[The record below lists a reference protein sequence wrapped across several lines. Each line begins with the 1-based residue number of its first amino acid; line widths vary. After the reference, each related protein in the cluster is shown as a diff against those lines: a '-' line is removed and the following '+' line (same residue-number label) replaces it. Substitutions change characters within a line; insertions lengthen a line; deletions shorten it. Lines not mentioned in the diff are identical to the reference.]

1 MALESLSK
9 NSKIIV
15 YNSDTDLISASRK
28 QNSQGIKVKDI
39 VKVALPKIYRATL
52 TTGGDV
58 VNVFENNIGE
68 DIVWTTSATGE
79 ITSDQNLNIPYDI
92 SKVFI
97 STSAKFGGSGT
108 IATVG
113 VNFTGD
119 STNGGSV
126 AIYTQE
132 AGVAANAT
140 LFIEIY
146 VYS

>member
-39 VKVALPKIYRATL
+39 VKAGLPKIYRAAI

-113 VNFTGD
+113 INFTGD
-119 STNGGSV
+119 NTNGGSI

-132 AGVAANAT
+132 AGVAANVT
-140 LFIEIY
+140 LFIEINI
-146 VYS
+146 YS

>member
-1 MALESLSK
+1 MAETLSK
-9 NSKIIV
+9 NSKV
-15 YNSDTDLISASRK
+15 VVFDSAVNLEDANVNSIK
-28 QNSQGIKVKDI
+28 QGATLQEI
-39 VKVALPKIYRATL
+39 VKAGLPKIYRATI

-58 VNVFENNIGE
+58 VNEFENTIGQ
-68 DIVWTTSATGE
+68 DITWTTSATGE
-79 ITSDQNLNIPYDI
+79 ITSDQNLNIPYDV

-97 STSAKFGGSGT
+97 NTAAKFAGSGT
-108 IATVG
+108 IANVG

-119 STNGGSV
+119 NTNGGSV